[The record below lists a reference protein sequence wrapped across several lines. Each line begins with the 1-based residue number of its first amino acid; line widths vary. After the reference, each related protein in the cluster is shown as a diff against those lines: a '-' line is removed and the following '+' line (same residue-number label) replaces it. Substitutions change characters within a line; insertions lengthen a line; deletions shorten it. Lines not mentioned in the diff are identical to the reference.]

1 MNRKTNMVVFLLL
14 VLMVAL
20 IALYTGGCAA
30 EEEKNVLRV
39 GVLSEIESLNPFMV
53 WSMQGYEVMQLNY
66 SLLTSWDENLDPI
79 ANLAEE
85 WSSSEDG
92 LEWVFKLRQ
101 GVTWH
106 DGEPFTAEDVKFT
119 LELNRDLGDSSFFY
133 DYVSSITGVE
143 LLDDHTVR
151 IETDQPLS
159 WMPQMWLPILPKHI
173 WEDIDP
179 EYAVSEYTNPDP
191 VGTGPFHV
199 VEHVQGQHTRLVRN
213 EQYFKGAPQLDEVIL
228 ITYANADIMVEALKR
243 GDIDIVTSV
252 PGAQF
257 KALEEAAP
265 PDVHTLAASS
275 PSFSQLAINVWKDP
289 ESKGNPLLLDRNI
302 RLAMEYAIDR
312 PHLIE
317 VAFFGYGEPGST
329 LIPPM
334 YDFWHLKLDP
344 AEERNYDPA
353 RAREILDE
361 AGYRES
367 ADGIR
372 VSPEGEPL
380 SFRLFVRNESPM
392 GLKAAQLIKD
402 WFKDISI
409 EIEVISFN
417 EGTFVDNIFD
427 SDFDLFIWGWYVDVD
442 LTSMLKVMTTDE
454 IMSWNN
460 CFYSNPAYDAL
471 HAEQQRQ
478 LDWRER
484 QKTILEMQRI
494 IHEDNPYIILSYD
507 LELQAYRTDRF
518 EGWVPNPANGPVIYT
533 NTVFSYEQL
542 QPVK

>member
-1 MNRKTNMVVFLLL
+1 MNRKTHMVAFFLL
-14 VLMVAL
+14 VLMVVF
-20 IALYTGGCAA
+20 IALYIGGCAA
-30 EEEKNVLRV
+30 EEGKNVLRV
-39 GVLSEIESLNPFMV
+39 GVLSEVESLNPFMV

-79 ANLAEE
+79 ANLAED

-92 LEWVFKLRQ
+92 LEWVFKLQQ

-119 LELNRDLGDSSFFY
+119 LDLNRSLGDSSFFY
-133 DYVSSITGVE
+133 DYVSSMTEVE
-143 LLDDHTVR
+143 VLDEHTVR

-173 WEDIDP
+173 WEDLDP
-179 EYAVSEYTNPDP
+179 EFAVSEYTNPDP

-199 VEHVQGQHTRLVRN
+199 VEHVQGQHTRLVKN
-213 EQYFKGAPQLDEVIL
+213 EQYFKGAPQIDEVIL

-265 PDVHTLAASS
+265 QDVHILAASS
-275 PSFSQLAINVWKDP
+275 PSFSQLAINVWEDP

-312 PHLIE
+312 PHLID

-334 YDFWHLKLDP
+334 YDFFHLKLDP
-344 AEERNYDPA
+344 AEERNYDPE

-361 AGYRES
+361 SGYRES
-367 ADGIR
+367 ADGPR
-372 VSPEGEPL
+372 VSPEGAPL

-427 SDFDLFIWGWYVDVD
+427 SDFDLFIWGWGQVHFV
-442 LTSMLKVMTTDE
+442 V
-454 IMSWNN
+454 
-460 CFYSNPAYDAL
+460 
-471 HAEQQRQ
+471 
-478 LDWRER
+478 
-484 QKTILEMQRI
+484 
-494 IHEDNPYIILSYD
+494 
-507 LELQAYRTDRF
+507 
-518 EGWVPNPANGPVIYT
+518 
-533 NTVFSYEQL
+533 
-542 QPVK
+542 